1 MDGDPNS
8 SRDLSAMGMASSS
21 HRALSRGA
29 WSSRQDVQRLAIFL
43 ITVVGMLV
51 CIGGSMMQVQYM
63 YFLFDSSDGSWRG
76 PTPEVVPL
84 PVGLPVLVP
93 VSLVASGSGGD
104 DGSIAD
110 KGLRSATRRTP
121 LPPRM
126 TEQDVLHHAFH
137 AMQKIPPLMQPIRAG
152 TARETPIDDSE
163 GEEEDPRHHIL
174 YLITPTHK
182 RVTQMVDMTR
192 ASQTLQLAQL
202 KYQMQFYWIVVEDS
216 GKCTQRIRQLLLDSG
231 IPFAHVAVPTV
242 KTAEGHKGVDQRN
255 KALNIIRQHAKE
267 DRGIVY
273 FLDDDNAYDVRI
285 FPELLRTKV
294 VSVGAVGLP
303 SPSTYER
310 CHVNQLNG
318 TVDRL
323 LSGWS
328 VQARRPFGIDMAG
341 FAFSTSLLADPK
353 IQFAKDSEKGF
364 LEHDFLKR
372 LVDGKLD
379 KLEPIGGNCTRI
391 LTWHVRTSV
400 GMPGRQYKSPEV
412 HGSGNSTLLMQ
423 LV

>member
-1 MDGDPNS
+1 MLRCWAATGLAAATCYPACPP
-8 SRDLSAMGMASSS
+8 LSALPMPLVLCS
-21 HRALSRGA
+21 HPCV
-29 WSSRQDVQRLAIFL
+29 DVCVHAPSEVAI
-43 ITVVGMLV
+43 
-51 CIGGSMMQVQYM
+51 
-63 YFLFDSSDGSWRG
+63 
-76 PTPEVVPL
+76 
-84 PVGLPVLVP
+84 
-93 VSLVASGSGGD
+93 
-104 DGSIAD
+104 
-110 KGLRSATRRTP
+110 
-121 LPPRM
+121 
-126 TEQDVLHHAFH
+126 
-137 AMQKIPPLMQPIRAG
+137 
-152 TARETPIDDSE
+152 
-163 GEEEDPRHHIL
+163 
-174 YLITPTHK
+174 
-182 RVTQMVDMTR
+182 
-192 ASQTLQLAQL
+192 
-202 KYQMQFYWIVVEDS
+202 
-216 GKCTQRIRQLLLDSG
+216 
-231 IPFAHVAVPTV
+231 
-242 KTAEGHKGVDQRN
+242 
-255 KALNIIRQHAKE
+255 
-267 DRGIVY
+267 
-273 FLDDDNAYDVRI
+273 
-285 FPELLRTKV
+285 
-294 VSVGAVGLP
+294 GAVGLP